1 MNIRKRDE
9 RLQYDWDYNSAMND
23 GCLIRNTLKIFAIT
37 CVLTAII
44 YTLTKAYSL

>member
-1 MNIRKRDE
+1 MNIRKRHE

-23 GCLIRNTLKIFAIT
+23 GCLICNTLKMFAI
-37 CVLTAII
+37 VFVATAII